1 MNEKTDLTTRKE
13 NIVARRQDIPR
24 VAPVVDIYEN
34 EDEILLYADMP
45 GVAKDQVTI
54 NVDNG
59 KLEIAGT
66 RKLQTKGTSTWQEFG
81 DVEYRRVFSVP
92 QSIDVGKVHAELKE
106 GVLKLH
112 LPKTEAAKPRT
123 IQISSL

>member
-1 MNEKTDLTTRKE
+1 MNEKTDLTARKE

-92 QSIDVGKVHAELKE
+92 QSIDVGKVNAELKE

>member
-1 MNEKTDLTTRKE
+1 MNETTELTTKKE
-13 NIVARRQDIPR
+13 NMLEKRLELPKF
-24 VAPVVDIYEN
+24 APAVDIYEN
-34 EDEILLYADMP
+34 EDEILLHADMP
-45 GVAKDQVTI
+45 GVVKEDVTV

-59 KLEIAGT
+59 RLEITGT
-66 RKLQTKGTSTWQEFG
+66 RKLNKKGNDTWQEFA

-112 LPKTEAAKPRT
+112 LPKAESAKPRT
-123 IQISSL
+123 IKISAL

>member
-1 MNEKTDLTTRKE
+1 MSETTDLTTRKE
-13 NIVARRQDIPR
+13 NIVARRQDMPR
-24 VAPVVDIYEN
+24 IAPVVDIYEN
-34 EDEILLYADMP
+34 DDEILLQADMP
-45 GVAKDQVTI
+45 GVTKEHVTV

-59 KLEIAGT
+59 KLEISGT
-66 RKLQTKGTSTWQEFG
+66 RKLQPKGTATWQEFG

-92 QSIDVGKVHAELKE
+92 QSIDVGKVNAELKE

-123 IQISSL
+123 IQISAL

>member
-1 MNEKTDLTTRKE
+1 MSEKTDLTTRKE
-13 NIVARRQDIPR
+13 NIVARRQDMPR

-34 EDEILLYADMP
+34 ENEILLQADMP
-45 GVAKDQVTI
+45 GVTKEHVTI

-59 KLEIAGT
+59 KLEISGM

-81 DVEYRRVFSVP
+81 DVEYRRIFSVP
-92 QSIDVGKVHAELKE
+92 QSIDVGKVNAELKE

-123 IQISSL
+123 IQISAV